1 MKISVRSIIRWT
13 LVTCLFTGTFSF
25 IGWAQN
31 PPAAQ
36 AAISGVIAAGAK
48 VELVRGGLKGA
59 EGPVAIP
66 DGGLYFSDITANR
79 TYRLDKNGGISVW
92 RENTKGTNGLFLSKD
107 GRLLGARGWFE
118 DHCRDPRQS
127 RHSACDGIRRQVLA
141 ITQRPHHGQE
151 WGHLLHRSRATAL
164 AGRCSQG

>member
-1 MKISVRSIIRWT
+1 MKISVRSILRWT

-25 IGWAQN
+25 VGWAQN
-31 PPAAQ
+31 PPAPQ

-79 TYRLDKNGGISVW
+79 TYRLDKNGGISRL
-92 RENTKGTNGLFLSKD
+92 RENTKGKKGPFFSEDWRLFGAQGGGL
-107 GRLLGARGWFE
+107 RV
-118 DHCRDPRQS
+118 
-127 RHSACDGIRRQVLA
+127 I
-141 ITQRPHHGQE
+141 
-151 WGHLLHRSRATAL
+151 
-164 AGRCSQG
+164 

>member
-107 GRLLGARGWFE
+107 GRLLGAEGGG
-118 DHCRDPRQS
+118 PRIV
-127 RHSACDGIRRQVLA
+127 AVTPDGRV
-141 ITQRPHHGQE
+141 
-151 WGHLLHRSRATAL
+151 TAL
-164 AGRCSQG
+164 ATGFGVISLRSPNHRDLHKFATRH